1 MAQVNFYR
9 GVRAR
14 YSASTHANG
23 IYFATDTHEIL
34 MNNVA
39 YGLSASDLSN
49 LEKAIKGKV
58 ASVQFTSPNTI
69 VFKDGNDPANTIAT
83 VTLPEVTSS
92 TAGLMSASDKAAL
105 DKAVGDIAALQESV
119 TDNHI
124 VAGDASVTVNPGDG
138 KTTIAVNLKADNN
151 ALKLDETKGLYVDET
166 ALTSYEGVNAITIT
180 DKAEAEGVKEVALK
194 INANDKVLSQS
205 ADGLLATFAIAKLGT
220 ATEGYAAS
228 YQLQD
233 KSGNA
238 MGVTIDIPKDM
249 VVSKGEVKTVE
260 TTDQPYSGAVVGDK
274 YIELTIAN
282 ASKSPLWI
290 PVKDLVDIYTSG
302 NGINVNGSNV
312 ISVVVDPTTESFLTV
327 GAAGIKLAGVQNAIN
342 KAKTTIDAYTI
353 NTKAISTNPVL
364 NGADIAL
371 TGYNYSGMVTA
382 TDTVNSAIQKLD
394 TALQWVDVQ

>member
-49 LEKAIKGKV
+49 LEAAIKGKV
-58 ASVQFTSPNTI
+58 ASVEFTSPNTI

-83 VTLPEVTSS
+83 VTLPEATSS
-92 TAGLMSASDKAAL
+92 TAGLMAATDKAAL
-105 DKAVGDIAALQESV
+105 DKAVGDITALQESV

-124 VAGDASVTVNPGDG
+124 VAGDASVTVTPGDG
-138 KTTIAVNLKADNN
+138 ETTIAVKLKADNN
-151 ALKLDETKGLYVDET
+151 ALKLDATEGLYVDET
-166 ALTSYEGVNAITIT
+166 ALTSYEGVNAITVT
-180 DKAEAEGVKEVALK
+180 DKAEAEGVKEIALK
-194 INANDKVLSQS
+194 ISANDKILSQT
-205 ADGLLATFAIAKLGT
+205 ADGLLATVAIAKLSSAT
-220 ATEGYAAS
+220 AGYASS

-233 KSGNA
+233 KDGNA
-238 MGVTIDIPKDM
+238 LGVTIDIPKDM

-260 TTDQPYSGAVVGDK
+260 TTDQPYSGAVIGDK
-274 YIELTIAN
+274 YIDLTIAN
-282 ASKSPLWI
+282 NDGSHIYI
-290 PVKDLVDIYTSG
+290 PVKDLVDVYTAG
-302 NGINVNGSNV
+302 NGINVSGSNV
-312 ISVVVDPTTESFLTV
+312 ISVVIDPASEGFLTV
-327 GAAGIKLAGVQNAIN
+327 SATGVKLAGVQNAIN
-342 KAKTTIDAYTI
+342 ASKATIDAYTI
-353 NTKAISTNPVL
+353 NTKAINTNPVL

>member
-14 YSASTHANG
+14 YSSSTHANG

-49 LEKAIKGKV
+49 LEAAIKGKV
-58 ASVQFTSPNTI
+58 ASVEFTSPNTI

-83 VTLPEVTSS
+83 VTLPEATSS
-92 TAGLMSASDKAAL
+92 TAGLMAATDKAAL

-124 VAGDASVTVNPGDG
+124 VAGDASVTVTPGDG
-138 KTTIAVNLKADNN
+138 ETTIAVKLKADNN
-151 ALKLDETKGLYVDET
+151 ALKLDATEGLYVDET
-166 ALTSYEGVNAITIT
+166 ALTSYEGVNAITVT
-180 DKAEAEGVKEVALK
+180 DKAEAEGVKEIALK
-194 INANDKVLSQS
+194 ISANDKILSQT
-205 ADGLLATFAIAKLGT
+205 ADGLLATVAIAKLSSAT
-220 ATEGYAAS
+220 AGYASS

-233 KSGNA
+233 KDGNA
-238 MGVTIDIPKDM
+238 LGVTIDIPKDM

-260 TTDQPYSGAVVGDK
+260 TTDQPYSGAVIGDK
-274 YIELTIAN
+274 YIDLTIAN
-282 ASKSPLWI
+282 NNGSHIYI
-290 PVKDLVDIYTSG
+290 PVKDLVDVYTAG
-302 NGINVNGSNV
+302 NGINVSGSNV
-312 ISVVVDPTTESFLTV
+312 ISVVIDPASEGFLTV
-327 GAAGIKLAGVQNAIN
+327 SATGVKLAGVQNAIN
-342 KAKTTIDAYTI
+342 AAKATIDAYTV
-353 NTKAISTNPVL
+353 NTKAINTNPVL

>member
-9 GVRAR
+9 GVRAS

-34 MNNVA
+34 MNNQA
-39 YGLSASDLSN
+39 YGLSAEDLSS
-49 LEKAIKGKV
+49 LEEAINSKV
-58 ASVQFTSPNTI
+58 ASVEFTSPNVIT
-69 VFKDGNDPANTIAT
+69 FKDGNSPAQTVAT
-83 VTLPEVTSS
+83 VTLPAATTSL
-92 TAGLMSASDKAAL
+92 AGLMSASDKAAL

-124 VAGDASVTVNPGDG
+124 VAGDASVTVTPGDG
-138 KTTIAVNLKADNN
+138 ETTIAVKLKTDNN
-151 ALKLDETKGLYVDET
+151 ALKLDATKGLYVDET

-194 INANDKVLSQS
+194 INANDKILSQT
-205 ADGLLATFAIAKLGT
+205 ADGLLATMTIAKLPS
-220 ATEGYAAS
+220 ATEGYASS

-233 KSGNA
+233 KDGNA
-238 MGVTIDIPKDM
+238 LGVTIDIPKDM

-282 ASKSPLWI
+282 ASESHIWI

-342 KAKTTIDAYTI
+342 TAKTTIDAYTI

>member
-49 LEKAIKGKV
+49 LEAAIKGKV
-58 ASVQFTSPNTI
+58 ASVEFTSPNTI

-83 VTLPEVTSS
+83 VTLPEATSS
-92 TAGLMSASDKAAL
+92 TAGLMAATDKAAL

-119 TDNHI
+119 ADNHI
-124 VAGDASVTVNPGDG
+124 VAGDASVTVTPGDG
-138 KTTIAVNLKADNN
+138 ETTIAVKLKADNN
-151 ALKLDETKGLYVDET
+151 ALKLDETEGLYVDET
-166 ALTSYEGVNAITIT
+166 ALTSYEGVNAITVT
-180 DKAEAEGVKEVALK
+180 DKAEAEGVKEIALK
-194 INANDKVLSQS
+194 ISANDKILSQT
-205 ADGLLATFAIAKLGT
+205 ADGLLATVAIAKLSSAT
-220 ATEGYAAS
+220 AGYASS

-233 KSGNA
+233 KDGNA
-238 MGVTIDIPKDM
+238 LGVTIDIPKDM

-260 TTDQPYSGAVVGDK
+260 TTDQPYSDAVIGDK
-274 YIELTIAN
+274 YIDLTIAN
-282 ASKSPLWI
+282 NNGSHIYI
-290 PVKDLVDIYTSG
+290 PVKDLVDVYTAG
-302 NGINVNGSNV
+302 NGINVSGSNV
-312 ISVVVDPTTESFLTV
+312 ISVVIDPASEGFLTV
-327 GAAGIKLAGVQNAIN
+327 SATGVKLAGVQNAIN
-342 KAKTTIDAYTI
+342 AAKATIDAYTI
-353 NTKAISTNPVL
+353 NTKAINTNPVL

>member
-49 LEKAIKGKV
+49 LEAAIKGKV
-58 ASVQFTSPNTI
+58 ASVEFTSPNTI

-83 VTLPEVTSS
+83 VTLPEATSS
-92 TAGLMSASDKAAL
+92 TAGLMAATDKAAL

-119 TDNHI
+119 ADNHI
-124 VAGDASVTVNPGDG
+124 VAGDASVTVTPGDG
-138 KTTIAVNLKADNN
+138 ETTIAVKLKADNN
-151 ALKLDETKGLYVDET
+151 ALKLDATEGLYVDET
-166 ALTSYEGVNAITIT
+166 ALTSYEGVNAITVT
-180 DKAEAEGVKEVALK
+180 DKAEAEGVKEIALK
-194 INANDKVLSQS
+194 ISANDKILSQT
-205 ADGLLATFAIAKLGT
+205 ADGLLATVAIAKLSSAT
-220 ATEGYAAS
+220 AGYASS

-233 KSGNA
+233 KDGNA
-238 MGVTIDIPKDM
+238 LGVTIDIPKDM

-260 TTDQPYSGAVVGDK
+260 TTDQPYSGAVIGDK
-274 YIELTIAN
+274 YIDLTIAN
-282 ASKSPLWI
+282 NNGSHIYI
-290 PVKDLVDIYTSG
+290 PVKDLVDVYTAG
-302 NGINVNGSNV
+302 NGINVSGSNV
-312 ISVVVDPTTESFLTV
+312 ISVVIDPASEGFLTV
-327 GAAGIKLAGVQNAIN
+327 SATGVKLAGVQNAIN
-342 KAKTTIDAYTI
+342 AAKATIDAYTI
-353 NTKAISTNPVL
+353 NTKAINTNPVL

>member
-49 LEKAIKGKV
+49 LEAAIKGKV
-58 ASVQFTSPNTI
+58 ASVEFTSPNTI

-83 VTLPEVTSS
+83 VTLPEATSS
-92 TAGLMSASDKAAL
+92 TAGLMAATDKAAL
-105 DKAVGDIAALQESV
+105 DKAVGDITALQESV

-124 VAGDASVTVNPGDG
+124 VAGDASVTVTPGDG
-138 KTTIAVNLKADNN
+138 ETTIAVKLKADNN
-151 ALKLDETKGLYVDET
+151 ALKLDATEGLYVDET
-166 ALTSYEGVNAITIT
+166 ALTSYEGVNAITVT
-180 DKAEAEGVKEVALK
+180 DKAEAEGVKEIALK
-194 INANDKVLSQS
+194 ISANDKILSQT
-205 ADGLLATFAIAKLGT
+205 ADGLLATVAIAKLSSAT
-220 ATEGYAAS
+220 AGYASS

-233 KSGNA
+233 KDGNA
-238 MGVTIDIPKDM
+238 LGVTIDIPKDM

-260 TTDQPYSGAVVGDK
+260 TTDQPYSGAVIGDK
-274 YIELTIAN
+274 YIDLTIAN
-282 ASKSPLWI
+282 NNGSHIYI
-290 PVKDLVDIYTSG
+290 PVKDLVDVYTAG
-302 NGINVNGSNV
+302 NGINVSGSNV
-312 ISVVVDPTTESFLTV
+312 ISVVIDPASEGFLTV
-327 GAAGIKLAGVQNAIN
+327 SATGVKLAGVQNAIN
-342 KAKTTIDAYTI
+342 ASKATIDAYTI
-353 NTKAISTNPVL
+353 NTKAINTNPVL

>member
-9 GVRAR
+9 GIRAR
-14 YSASTHANG
+14 YSASTHDNG

-34 MNNVA
+34 MNDVA

-49 LEKAIKGKV
+49 LKEAIKGKV

-83 VTLPEVTSS
+83 VTLPEATSS
-92 TAGLMSASDKAAL
+92 TAGLMAAADKATL

-124 VAGDASVTVNPGDG
+124 VARDASVTVTPGDG

-151 ALKLDETKGLYVDET
+151 ALKLDATEGLYVDET

-180 DKAEAEGVKEVALK
+180 DKAEAEGVKEIALK
-194 INANDKVLSQS
+194 ISADDKILSQT
-205 ADGLLATFAIAKLGT
+205 ADGLLATFAIAKLDA

-233 KSGNA
+233 KDGNA
-238 MGVTIDIPKDM
+238 LGATIDIPKDM

-312 ISVVVDPTTESFLTV
+312 ISVVVDPTAESFLTV

-342 KAKTTIDAYTI
+342 KAKTTIDDYTI
-353 NTKAISTNPVL
+353 NTKKISTNPVL
-364 NGADIAL
+364 DGADIAL
-371 TGYNYSGMVTA
+371 TDYNYSGMVTA

>member
-49 LEKAIKGKV
+49 LEAAIKGKV
-58 ASVQFTSPNTI
+58 ASVEFTSPNTI

-83 VTLPEVTSS
+83 VTLPEATSS
-92 TAGLMSASDKAAL
+92 TAGLMAATDKAAL

-124 VAGDASVTVNPGDG
+124 VAGDASVTVTPGDG
-138 KTTIAVNLKADNN
+138 ETTIAVKLKADNN
-151 ALKLDETKGLYVDET
+151 ALKLDATEGLYVDET
-166 ALTSYEGVNAITIT
+166 ALTSYEGVNAITVT
-180 DKAEAEGVKEVALK
+180 DKAEAEGVKEIALK
-194 INANDKVLSQS
+194 ISANDKILSQI
-205 ADGLLATFAIAKLGT
+205 ADGLLATMTIAKLSSAT
-220 ATEGYAAS
+220 AGYASS

-233 KSGNA
+233 KDGNA
-238 MGVTIDIPKDM
+238 LGVTIDIPKDM

-260 TTDQPYSGAVVGDK
+260 TTDQPYSGAVIGDK
-274 YIELTIAN
+274 YIDLTIAN
-282 ASKSPLWI
+282 NNGSHIYI
-290 PVKDLVDIYTSG
+290 PVKDLVDVYTAG
-302 NGINVNGSNV
+302 NGINVSGSNV
-312 ISVVVDPTTESFLTV
+312 ISVVIDPASEGFLTV
-327 GAAGIKLAGVQNAIN
+327 SATGVKLAGVQNAIN
-342 KAKTTIDAYTI
+342 AAKATIDAYTV
-353 NTKAISTNPVL
+353 NTKAINTNPVL
-364 NGADIAL
+364 NGADIVL
-371 TGYNYSGMVTA
+371 TGYNYSRMVTA

>member
-49 LEKAIKGKV
+49 LEAAIKGKV
-58 ASVQFTSPNTI
+58 ASVEFTSPNTI

-83 VTLPEVTSS
+83 VTLPEATSS
-92 TAGLMSASDKAAL
+92 TAGLMAATDKAAL

-124 VAGDASVTVNPGDG
+124 VAGDASVTVTPGDG
-138 KTTIAVNLKADNN
+138 ETTIAVKLKADNN
-151 ALKLDETKGLYVDET
+151 ALKLDATEGLYVDET
-166 ALTSYEGVNAITIT
+166 ALTSYEGVNAITVT
-180 DKAEAEGVKEVALK
+180 DKAEAEGVKEIALK
-194 INANDKVLSQS
+194 ISANDKILSQT
-205 ADGLLATFAIAKLGT
+205 ADGLLATVAIAKLSSAT
-220 ATEGYAAS
+220 AGYASS

-233 KSGNA
+233 KDGNA
-238 MGVTIDIPKDM
+238 LGVTIDIPKDM

-260 TTDQPYSGAVVGDK
+260 TTDQPYSGAVIGDK
-274 YIELTIAN
+274 YIDLTIAN
-282 ASKSPLWI
+282 NNGSHIYI
-290 PVKDLVDIYTSG
+290 PVKDLVDVYTAG
-302 NGINVNGSNV
+302 NGINVSGSNV
-312 ISVVVDPTTESFLTV
+312 ISVVIDPASEGFLTV
-327 GAAGIKLAGVQNAIN
+327 SATGVKLAGVQNAIN
-342 KAKTTIDAYTI
+342 AAKATIDAYTI
-353 NTKAISTNPVL
+353 NTKAINTNPVL

-382 TDTVNSAIQKLD
+382 TDTVNSAIQKID

>member
-14 YSASTHANG
+14 YSDSTHANG

-34 MNNVA
+34 MSDVA

-49 LEKAIKGKV
+49 LKEAIKGKV

-83 VTLPEVTSS
+83 VTLPEATSS
-92 TAGLMSASDKAAL
+92 TAGLMAAADKATL

-124 VAGDASVTVNPGDG
+124 VARDASVTVTPGDG

-151 ALKLDETKGLYVDET
+151 ALKLDATEGLYVDET

-180 DKAEAEGVKEVALK
+180 DKAEAEGVKEIALK
-194 INANDKVLSQS
+194 ISADDKILSQT
-205 ADGLLATFAIAKLGT
+205 ADGLLATFAIAKLDA

-233 KSGNA
+233 KDGNA
-238 MGVTIDIPKDM
+238 LGATIDIPKDM

-312 ISVVVDPTTESFLTV
+312 ISVVVDPTAESFLTV

-342 KAKTTIDAYTI
+342 KAKTTIDDYTI
-353 NTKAISTNPVL
+353 NTKKISTNPVL
-364 NGADIAL
+364 DGADIAL
-371 TGYNYSGMVTA
+371 TDYNYSGMVTA

>member
-34 MNNVA
+34 MNTVA

-83 VTLPEVTSS
+83 VTLPEATSS
-92 TAGLMSASDKAAL
+92 TAGLMAAADKATL

-124 VAGDASVTVNPGDG
+124 VARDASVTVTPGDG

-151 ALKLDETKGLYVDET
+151 ALKLDATEGLYVDET

-180 DKAEAEGVKEVALK
+180 DKAEAEGVKEIALK
-194 INANDKVLSQS
+194 ISADDKILSQT
-205 ADGLLATFAIAKLGT
+205 ADGLLATFAIAKLDA

-233 KSGNA
+233 KDGNA
-238 MGVTIDIPKDM
+238 LGATIDIPKDM

-312 ISVVVDPTTESFLTV
+312 ISVVVDPTAESFLTV

-342 KAKTTIDAYTI
+342 KAKTTIDDYTI
-353 NTKAISTNPVL
+353 NTKKISTNPVL
-364 NGADIAL
+364 DGADIAL
-371 TGYNYSGMVTA
+371 TDYNYSGMVTA

>member
-9 GVRAR
+9 GVRAS

-34 MNNVA
+34 MNNQA
-39 YGLSASDLSN
+39 YGLSAEDLSS
-49 LEKAIKGKV
+49 LEEAINSKV
-58 ASVQFTSPNTI
+58 ASVEFTSPNVIT
-69 VFKDGNDPANTIAT
+69 FKDGNSPAQTVAT
-83 VTLPEVTSS
+83 VTLPAATTSL
-92 TAGLMSASDKAAL
+92 AGLMSAADKAAL

-124 VAGDASVTVNPGDG
+124 VAGDASVTVTPGDG
-138 KTTIAVNLKADNN
+138 KTTIAVRLKADNN
-151 ALKLDETKGLYVDET
+151 ALKLDTNKGLYVDET

-194 INANDKVLSQS
+194 INTNDRILSQT
-205 ADGLLATFAIAKLGT
+205 ADGLLATMTIAKLSS
-220 ATEGYAAS
+220 ATEGYASS

-233 KSGNA
+233 KDGNA
-238 MGVTIDIPKDM
+238 LGVTIDIPKDM

-260 TTDQPYSGAVVGDK
+260 TTDQPYSGAVIGDK

-282 ASKSPLWI
+282 ASESPLWI

-312 ISVVVDPTTESFLTV
+312 ISVVIDPASEGFLTV
-327 GAAGIKLAGVQNAIN
+327 SATGVKLAGVQNAIN
-342 KAKTTIDAYTI
+342 TAKTTIDAYTI

>member
-14 YSASTHANG
+14 YSSSTHANG

-49 LEKAIKGKV
+49 LEAAIKGKV
-58 ASVQFTSPNTI
+58 ASVEFTSPNTI

-83 VTLPEVTSS
+83 VTLPEATSS
-92 TAGLMSASDKAAL
+92 TAGLMAATDKAAL

-124 VAGDASVTVNPGDG
+124 VAGDASVTVTPGDG
-138 KTTIAVNLKADNN
+138 ETTIAVKLKADNN
-151 ALKLDETKGLYVDET
+151 ALKLDATEGLYVDET
-166 ALTSYEGVNAITIT
+166 ALTSYEGVNAITVT
-180 DKAEAEGVKEVALK
+180 DKAEAEGVKEIALK
-194 INANDKVLSQS
+194 ISANDKILSQT
-205 ADGLLATFAIAKLGT
+205 ADGLLATVAIAKLSSAT
-220 ATEGYAAS
+220 AGYASS

-233 KSGNA
+233 KDGNA
-238 MGVTIDIPKDM
+238 LGVTIDIPKDM

-260 TTDQPYSGAVVGDK
+260 TTDQPYSGAVIGDK
-274 YIELTIAN
+274 YIDLTIAN
-282 ASKSPLWI
+282 NNGSHIYI
-290 PVKDLVDIYTSG
+290 PVKDLVDVYTAG
-302 NGINVNGSNV
+302 NGINVSGSNV
-312 ISVVVDPTTESFLTV
+312 ISVVIDPASEGFLTV
-327 GAAGIKLAGVQNAIN
+327 SATGVKLAGVQNAIN
-342 KAKTTIDAYTI
+342 AAKATIDAYTI
-353 NTKAISTNPVL
+353 NTKAINTNPVL

>member
-49 LEKAIKGKV
+49 LEAAIKGKV
-58 ASVQFTSPNTI
+58 ASVEFTSPNTI

-83 VTLPEVTSS
+83 VTLPEATSS
-92 TAGLMSASDKAAL
+92 TAGLMAATDKAAL

-124 VAGDASVTVNPGDG
+124 VARDASVTVTPGDG
-138 KTTIAVNLKADNN
+138 ETTIAVKLKADNN
-151 ALKLDETKGLYVDET
+151 ALKLDATEGLYVDET
-166 ALTSYEGVNAITIT
+166 ALTSYEGVNAITVT
-180 DKAEAEGVKEVALK
+180 DKAEAEGVKEIALK
-194 INANDKVLSQS
+194 ISANDKILSQT
-205 ADGLLATFAIAKLGT
+205 ADGLLATVAIAKLSSAT
-220 ATEGYAAS
+220 AGYASS

-233 KSGNA
+233 KDGNA
-238 MGVTIDIPKDM
+238 LGVTIDIPKDM

-260 TTDQPYSGAVVGDK
+260 TTDQPYSGAVIGDK
-274 YIELTIAN
+274 YIDLTIAN
-282 ASKSPLWI
+282 NNGSHIYI
-290 PVKDLVDIYTSG
+290 PVKDLVDVYTAG
-302 NGINVNGSNV
+302 NGINVSGSNV
-312 ISVVVDPTTESFLTV
+312 ISVVIDPASEGFLTV
-327 GAAGIKLAGVQNAIN
+327 SATGVKLAGVQNAIN
-342 KAKTTIDAYTI
+342 AAKATIDAYTV
-353 NTKAISTNPVL
+353 NTKAINTNPVL

>member
-34 MNNVA
+34 MNNQA
-39 YGLSASDLSN
+39 YGLSAEDLSS
-49 LEKAIKGKV
+49 LEEAINSKV
-58 ASVQFTSPNTI
+58 ASVEFTSPNTI

-83 VTLPEVTSS
+83 VTLPEATSS
-92 TAGLMSASDKAAL
+92 TAGLMAATDKAAL
-105 DKAVGDIAALQESV
+105 DKAVKDIAALQESV

-124 VAGDASVTVNPGDG
+124 VAGDASVTVTSGDG
-138 KTTIAVNLKADNN
+138 ETTIAVKLKADNN
-151 ALKLDETKGLYVDET
+151 ALKLDATEGLYVDET

-180 DKAEAEGVKEVALK
+180 DKAEAEGVKEIALK
-194 INANDKVLSQS
+194 INANDKILSQT
-205 ADGLLATFAIAKLGT
+205 ADGLLATMTIAKLPS
-220 ATEGYAAS
+220 ATEGYASS
-228 YQLQD
+228 YQLQNKD
-233 KSGNA
+233 GNA
-238 MGVTIDIPKDM
+238 LGVTIDIPKDM

-274 YIELTIAN
+274 YIDLTIAN
-282 ASKSPLWI
+282 NDDSHIYI
-290 PVKDLVDIYTSG
+290 PVKDLVDVYTAG
-302 NGINVNGSNV
+302 NGISVSGSNV
-312 ISVVVDPTTESFLTV
+312 ISAVVDGTSESFLTV
-327 GAAGIKLAGVQNAIN
+327 GSAGLKLAGVQNAIN
-342 KAKTTIDAYTI
+342 TAKTTIDAYTI

>member
-34 MNNVA
+34 MNNVV

-83 VTLPEVTSS
+83 VTLPEATSS
-92 TAGLMSASDKAAL
+92 TAGLMAAADKATL

-124 VAGDASVTVNPGDG
+124 VARDASVTVTPGDG

-151 ALKLDETKGLYVDET
+151 ALKLDATEGLYVDET

-180 DKAEAEGVKEVALK
+180 DKAEAEGVKEIALK
-194 INANDKVLSQS
+194 ISADDKILSQT
-205 ADGLLATFAIAKLGT
+205 ADGLLATFAIAKLDA

-233 KSGNA
+233 KDGNA
-238 MGVTIDIPKDM
+238 LGATIDIPKDM

-312 ISVVVDPTTESFLTV
+312 ISVVVDPTAESFLTV

-342 KAKTTIDAYTI
+342 KAKTTIDDYTI
-353 NTKAISTNPVL
+353 NTKKISTNPVL
-364 NGADIAL
+364 DGADIAL
-371 TGYNYSGMVTA
+371 TDYNYSGMVTA

>member
-49 LEKAIKGKV
+49 LEAAIKGKV
-58 ASVQFTSPNTI
+58 ASVEFTSPNTI

-83 VTLPEVTSS
+83 VTLPEATSS
-92 TAGLMSASDKAAL
+92 TAGLMAATDKAAL

-124 VAGDASVTVNPGDG
+124 VAGDASVTVTPGDG
-138 KTTIAVNLKADNN
+138 ETTIAVKLKADNN
-151 ALKLDETKGLYVDET
+151 ALKLDATEGLYVDET
-166 ALTSYEGVNAITIT
+166 ALTSYEGVNAITVT
-180 DKAEAEGVKEVALK
+180 DKAEAEGVKEIALK
-194 INANDKVLSQS
+194 ISANDKILSQT
-205 ADGLLATFAIAKLGT
+205 ADGLLATVAIAKLSSAT
-220 ATEGYAAS
+220 AGYASS

-233 KSGNA
+233 KDGNA
-238 MGVTIDIPKDM
+238 LGVTIDIPKDM

-260 TTDQPYSGAVVGDK
+260 TTDQPYSGAVIGDK
-274 YIELTIAN
+274 YIDLTIAN
-282 ASKSPLWI
+282 NNGSHIYI
-290 PVKDLVDIYTSG
+290 PVKDLVDVYTAG
-302 NGINVNGSNV
+302 NGINVSGSNV
-312 ISVVVDPTTESFLTV
+312 ISVVIDPASEGFLTV
-327 GAAGIKLAGVQNAIN
+327 SATGVKLAGVQNAIN
-342 KAKTTIDAYTI
+342 AAKATIDAYTV
-353 NTKAISTNPVL
+353 NTKAINTNPVL

>member
-9 GVRAR
+9 GVRDR
-14 YSASTHANG
+14 YSDSTHANG

-34 MNNVA
+34 MSNVA

-49 LEKAIKGKV
+49 LKEAIKGKV

-83 VTLPEVTSS
+83 VTLPEATSS
-92 TAGLMSASDKAAL
+92 TAGLMAAADKATL

-124 VAGDASVTVNPGDG
+124 VARDASVTVTPGDG

-151 ALKLDETKGLYVDET
+151 ALKLDATEGLYVDET

-180 DKAEAEGVKEVALK
+180 DKAEAEGVKEIALK
-194 INANDKVLSQS
+194 ISADDKILSQT
-205 ADGLLATFAIAKLGT
+205 ADGLLATFAIAKLDA

-233 KSGNA
+233 KDGNA
-238 MGVTIDIPKDM
+238 LGATIDIPKDM

-312 ISVVVDPTTESFLTV
+312 ISVVVDPTAESFLTV

-342 KAKTTIDAYTI
+342 KAKTTIDDYTI
-353 NTKAISTNPVL
+353 NTKKISTNPVL
-364 NGADIAL
+364 DGADIAL
-371 TGYNYSGMVTA
+371 TDYNYSGMVTA

>member
-49 LEKAIKGKV
+49 LEAAIKGKV
-58 ASVQFTSPNTI
+58 ASVEFTSPNTI

-83 VTLPEVTSS
+83 VTLPEATSS
-92 TAGLMSASDKAAL
+92 TAGLMAATDKAAL

-124 VAGDASVTVNPGDG
+124 VARDASVTVTPGDG
-138 KTTIAVNLKADNN
+138 ETTIAVKLKADNN
-151 ALKLDETKGLYVDET
+151 ALKLDATEGLYVDET
-166 ALTSYEGVNAITIT
+166 ALTSYEGVNAITVT
-180 DKAEAEGVKEVALK
+180 DKAEAEGVKEIALK
-194 INANDKVLSQS
+194 ISANDKILSQT
-205 ADGLLATFAIAKLGT
+205 ADGLLATVAIAKLSSAT
-220 ATEGYAAS
+220 AGYASS

-233 KSGNA
+233 KDGNA
-238 MGVTIDIPKDM
+238 LGVTIDIPKDM

-260 TTDQPYSGAVVGDK
+260 TTDQPYSGAVIGDK
-274 YIELTIAN
+274 YIDLTIAN
-282 ASKSPLWI
+282 NNGSHIYI
-290 PVKDLVDIYTSG
+290 PVKDLVDVYTAG
-302 NGINVNGSNV
+302 NGINVSGSNV
-312 ISVVVDPTTESFLTV
+312 ISVVIDPASEGFLTV
-327 GAAGIKLAGVQNAIN
+327 SATGVKLAGVQNAIN
-342 KAKTTIDAYTI
+342 AAKATIDAYTI
-353 NTKAISTNPVL
+353 NTKAINTNPVL

>member
-49 LEKAIKGKV
+49 LEAAIKGKV
-58 ASVQFTSPNTI
+58 ASVEFTSPNTI

-83 VTLPEVTSS
+83 VTLPEATSS
-92 TAGLMSASDKAAL
+92 TAGLMAATDKAAL
-105 DKAVGDIAALQESV
+105 DKAVGDITALQESV

-124 VAGDASVTVNPGDG
+124 VAGDASVTVTPGDG
-138 KTTIAVNLKADNN
+138 ETTIAVKLKADNN
-151 ALKLDETKGLYVDET
+151 ALKLDATEGLYVDET
-166 ALTSYEGVNAITIT
+166 ALTSYEGVNAITVT
-180 DKAEAEGVKEVALK
+180 DKAEAEGVKEIALK
-194 INANDKVLSQS
+194 ISANDKILSQT
-205 ADGLLATFAIAKLGT
+205 ADGLLATVAIAKLSSAT
-220 ATEGYAAS
+220 AGYASS

-233 KSGNA
+233 KDGNA
-238 MGVTIDIPKDM
+238 LGVTIDIPKDM

-260 TTDQPYSGAVVGDK
+260 TTDQPYSGAVIGDK
-274 YIELTIAN
+274 YIDLTIAN
-282 ASKSPLWI
+282 NDGSHIYI
-290 PVKDLVDIYTSG
+290 PVKDLVDVYTAG
-302 NGINVNGSNV
+302 NGINVSGSNV
-312 ISVVVDPTTESFLTV
+312 ISVVIDPASEGFLTV
-327 GAAGIKLAGVQNAIN
+327 SATGVKLAGVQNAIN
-342 KAKTTIDAYTI
+342 AAKATIDAYTI
-353 NTKAISTNPVL
+353 NTKAINTNPVL

>member
-49 LEKAIKGKV
+49 LEAAIKGKV
-58 ASVQFTSPNTI
+58 ASVEFTSPNTI

-83 VTLPEVTSS
+83 VTLPEATSS
-92 TAGLMSASDKAAL
+92 TAGLMAATDKAAL

-124 VAGDASVTVNPGDG
+124 VAGDASVTVTPGDG
-138 KTTIAVNLKADNN
+138 ETTIAVKLKADNN
-151 ALKLDETKGLYVDET
+151 ALKLDATEGLYVDET
-166 ALTSYEGVNAITIT
+166 ALTSYEGVNAITVT
-180 DKAEAEGVKEVALK
+180 DKAEAEGVKEIALK
-194 INANDKVLSQS
+194 ISANDKILSQT
-205 ADGLLATFAIAKLGT
+205 ADGLLATVAIAKLSSAT
-220 ATEGYAAS
+220 AGYASS

-233 KSGNA
+233 KDGNA
-238 MGVTIDIPKDM
+238 LGVTIDIPKDM

-260 TTDQPYSGAVVGDK
+260 TTDQPYSGAVIGDK
-274 YIELTIAN
+274 YIDLTIAN
-282 ASKSPLWI
+282 NNGSHIYI
-290 PVKDLVDIYTSG
+290 PVKDLVDVYTAG
-302 NGINVNGSNV
+302 NGINVSGSNV
-312 ISVVVDPTTESFLTV
+312 ISVVIDPASEGFLTV
-327 GAAGIKLAGVQNAIN
+327 SATGVKLAGVQNAIN
-342 KAKTTIDAYTI
+342 AAKATIDAYTI
-353 NTKAISTNPVL
+353 NTKAINTNPVL
-364 NGADIAL
+364 NGADIVL

>member
-49 LEKAIKGKV
+49 LEAAIKGKV
-58 ASVQFTSPNTI
+58 ASVEFTSPNTI

-83 VTLPEVTSS
+83 VTLPEATSS
-92 TAGLMSASDKAAL
+92 TAGLMAATDKAAL

-124 VAGDASVTVNPGDG
+124 VAGDASVTVTPGDG
-138 KTTIAVNLKADNN
+138 ETTIAVKLKADNN
-151 ALKLDETKGLYVDET
+151 ALKLDATEGLYVDET
-166 ALTSYEGVNAITIT
+166 ALTSYEGVNAITVT
-180 DKAEAEGVKEVALK
+180 DKAEAEGVKEIALK
-194 INANDKVLSQS
+194 ISANDKILSQT
-205 ADGLLATFAIAKLGT
+205 ADGLLATVAIAKLSSAT
-220 ATEGYAAS
+220 AGYASS

-233 KSGNA
+233 KDGNA
-238 MGVTIDIPKDM
+238 LGVTIDIPKDM

-260 TTDQPYSGAVVGDK
+260 TTDQPYSGAVIGDK
-274 YIELTIAN
+274 YIDLTIAN
-282 ASKSPLWI
+282 NNGSHIYI
-290 PVKDLVDIYTSG
+290 PVKDLVDVYTAG
-302 NGINVNGSNV
+302 NGINVSGSNV
-312 ISVVVDPTTESFLTV
+312 ISVVIDPASEGFLTV
-327 GAAGIKLAGVQNAIN
+327 SATGVKLAGVQNAIN
-342 KAKTTIDAYTI
+342 AAKATIDAYTI
-353 NTKAISTNPVL
+353 NTKAINTNPVL

>member
-49 LEKAIKGKV
+49 LEAAIKGKV
-58 ASVQFTSPNTI
+58 ASVEFTSPNTI

-83 VTLPEVTSS
+83 VTLPEATSS
-92 TAGLMSASDKAAL
+92 TAGLMAATDKAAL

-124 VAGDASVTVNPGDG
+124 VAGDASVTVTPGDG
-138 KTTIAVNLKADNN
+138 ETTIAVKLKADNN
-151 ALKLDETKGLYVDET
+151 ALKLDATEGLYVDET
-166 ALTSYEGVNAITIT
+166 ALTSYEGVNAITVT
-180 DKAEAEGVKEVALK
+180 DKAEAEGVKEIALK
-194 INANDKVLSQS
+194 ISANDKILSQT
-205 ADGLLATFAIAKLGT
+205 ADGLLATVAIAKLSSAT
-220 ATEGYAAS
+220 AGYASS

-233 KSGNA
+233 KDGNA
-238 MGVTIDIPKDM
+238 LGVTIDIPKDM

-260 TTDQPYSGAVVGDK
+260 TTDQPYSGAVIGDK
-274 YIELTIAN
+274 YIDLTIAN
-282 ASKSPLWI
+282 NNGSHIYI
-290 PVKDLVDIYTSG
+290 PVKDLVDVYTAG
-302 NGINVNGSNV
+302 NGINVSGSNV
-312 ISVVVDPTTESFLTV
+312 ISVVIDPASEGFLTV
-327 GAAGIKLAGVQNAIN
+327 SATGVKLAGVQNAIN
-342 KAKTTIDAYTI
+342 ASKATIDAYTI
-353 NTKAISTNPVL
+353 NTKAINTNPVL